1 MEFSYSIYFQANP
14 MDFHLLVWTALDTKW
29 EIQLGKSSIVVVV
42 EIVAATW
49 VLWPLGVTKTCF
61 LKQEFSL

>member
-42 EIVAATW
+42 EIVAAT
-49 VLWPLGVTKTCF
+49 
-61 LKQEFSL
+61 